1 MAALDTLN
9 KKDLTEIKSYV
20 TPPAKVEKV
29 LEAVMILLER
39 TPNWAESKRKLGEQ
53 TFLEDLKNFDKN
65 NIQERTLRKLDK
77 YVNDPEFEPEKVG
90 AVSFAAKSLCE
101 WVRAMKKYGE
111 NWKVVGPKQARVQ
124 QLENN
129 LIEMQSSLE
138 LSEKRILDLANTL
151 LKFSNDYNEKLIKK
165 NELSKEAERL
175 KLKLER
181 ATILVESLGGERQRW
196 IDTEKQLVVKF
207 QLLLGDCLMAT
218 SFLCYLGPFT
228 SQYREVLLFK
238 WYKEILAM
246 EIPISEEMIPTTFIT
261 DSATIRQWNIQGL
274 PGDNFSSENGVLVT
288 SASKWP
294 ILIDP
299 QSQAYNWLRNMEED
313 ELKMTDF
320 AATDFVKILER
331 AIQTGKPV
339 LIQNISEEM
348 PSILTPILNK
358 ALIRQGSSWALDF
371 NDKLIDYNSHFRLYF
386 TTRIANPNF
395 PPEIFTKTKVV
406 NFSVKEEGLEDQ
418 ILGIIIKKERPS
430 LEEQK
435 NNLVVE
441 ISKNKKILQ
450 ELEDEILRLV

>member
-39 TPNWAESKRKLGEQ
+39 PPNWAESKRKLGEQ

-77 YVNDPEFEPEKVG
+77 YVLDPEFEPEKVG

-111 NWKVVGPKQARVQ
+111 NWKVVGPKQARVK

-129 LIEMQSSLE
+129 LIDMQNSLE
-138 LSEKRILDLANTL
+138 LSEKRLLDLAKTL

-165 NELSKEAERL
+165 NELSMEAERL

-228 SQYREVLLFK
+228 SQYREVLLNK
-238 WYKEILAM
+238 WSKEIRAM
-246 EIPISEEMIPTTFIT
+246 EIPISDEFIPTTFIT
-261 DSATIRQWNIQGL
+261 DSAAIRQWNIQGL

-299 QSQAYNWLRNMEED
+299 QSQAYNWLRNMEGD
-313 ELKMTDF
+313 DLKMTDF
-320 AATDFVKILER
+320 AATDFVKILES
-331 AIQTGKPV
+331 AIQLGKPV
-339 LIQNISEEM
+339 LIQNIAEEM

-371 NDKLIDYNSHFRLYF
+371 NDKLIDYNSNFRLYF

-395 PPEIFTKTKVV
+395 PPETFTKTKVV

-418 ILGIIIKKERPS
+418 LLGIIIKKERPS

-441 ISKNKKILQ
+441 ISRNKKVLQ
-450 ELEDEILRLV
+450 ELEDEILR

>member
-39 TPNWAESKRKLGEQ
+39 PPNWAESKRKLGEQ
-53 TFLEDLKNFDKN
+53 NFLEDLKNFDKN
-65 NIQERTLRKLDK
+65 NMQEKTLKKLDK

-90 AVSFAAKSLCE
+90 AVSFAAKSLCQ

-129 LIEMQSSLE
+129 LIDMQNSLE
-138 LSEKRILDLANTL
+138 LSEKRLLDLATTL

-181 ATILVESLGGERQRW
+181 ATILVESLGCERQRW

-228 SQYREVLLFK
+228 SQYREVLLYK
-238 WYKEILAM
+238 WSNEIRAM
-246 EIPISEEMIPTTFIT
+246 EIPISEEMVPTTFIT
-261 DSATIRQWNIQGL
+261 DSATICQWNIQGL
-274 PGDNFSSENGVLVT
+274 PGDNFSSENGVLVI

-299 QSQAYNWLRNMEED
+299 QSQAYNWLRNMEGD
-313 ELKMTDF
+313 DLKMTDF
-320 AATDFVKILER
+320 AAKDFIKVLER
-331 AIQTGKPV
+331 AIQLGKPV

-358 ALIRQGSSWALDF
+358 SLIRQGSSWALDF
-371 NDKLIDYNSHFRLYF
+371 NDKLIDYNSNFRLYF

-395 PPEIFTKTKVV
+395 PPETFTKTKVV

-418 ILGIIIKKERPS
+418 LLGIIIKKERPS

-441 ISKNKKILQ
+441 ISKNKKVLQ
-450 ELEDEILRLV
+450 ELEDEILR